1 MPIVQQNNARFDERD
16 KSGYQSVLMTG
27 IQANVADNIERKKN
41 IQKAANSLKSEMWA
55 DPQRFKGATAEVNA
69 YGGISGNDKFK
80 GAFKPEGQVLSR
92 DAKDDATLEAKNSD
106 EMRESVKS
114 AMDSFNA
121 GGVVQQSIEHDLTG
135 GEPFPSSERFKDA
148 NTLLPKTST
157 NSAANMTENAMSVAN
172 ALAGNKPATKEGIG
186 ASATV
191 SESGDPAAGISPAAQ
206 DQELSAKERAE
217 LAKSGIRSFEKTAK
231 SFSQGESNSVG
242 YNESR
247 KGEDQ
252 SFEFKDNLLHNV
264 TNQGQY
270 TDPIKE
276 DVSSLMRRGTLY
288 EAMHAMTGN
297 PSGSNPYHELAKQR
311 ISETKRFDETAA
323 KVDSQAMQGGL
334 KLDKKGGSFSQ
345 GTTVSDKTQVT
356 VKNDNSSRLTSGPTE
371 SKGPFLK
378 FPGTDGTAIEA
389 QMDGSVARFT
399 NSVETGYQV
408 NEGAIRAFKNDMD
421 KAKVFENLK
430 GDIKIGTSFKSKDGT
445 TYTFDGLTKP
455 GGDYAW
461 VLSGENLQNVVVYSN
476 GRTPKRYAVRP
487 GATAP
492 RGTATLMGGS
502 TTNLGTSEGTA
513 VNIRGGGDG

>member
-1 MPIVQQNNARFDERD
+1 MPQVQQNNARFDERD

-55 DPQRFKGATAEVNA
+55 DPQRFKGATAKVDA
-69 YGGISGNDKFK
+69 YGGISGNDKFE
-80 GAFKPEGQVLSR
+80 GAFKPEGQVLNR
-92 DAKDDATLEAKNSD
+92 DAKAEATLETRNSD
-106 EMRESVKS
+106 EMKETVKS
-114 AMDSFNA
+114 AMDSFNK
-121 GGVVQQSIEHDLTG
+121 GGIVQQSIEHDLTG
-135 GEPFPSSERFKDA
+135 GEPFPSSARFKDA
-148 NTLLPKTST
+148 NTLLPNSGT
-157 NSAANMTENAMSVAN
+157 NSAANMAQNAMAVAN
-172 ALAGNKPATKEGIG
+172 SLAGNKPATEGGVG

-191 SESGDPAAGISPAAQ
+191 KESGDPSAGISPAAQ
-206 DQELSAKERAE
+206 DQELSAKEKAE

-231 SFSQGESNSVG
+231 SFSQGEGNSVG

-252 SFEFKDNLLHNV
+252 TFEFSDNLLHNV
-264 TNQGQY
+264 TNQEQY

-311 ISETKRFDETAA
+311 IAETKRFDETAA
-323 KVDSQAMQGGL
+323 KVDSQAMQGGV
-334 KLDKKGGSFSQ
+334 KASRTGGSFSQ
-345 GTTVSDKTQVT
+345 GTTVADRTNVSLHT
-356 VKNDNSSRLTSGPTE
+356 NNSSTFSPGPAE

-378 FPGTDGTAIEA
+378 FPGTDGTAVEA

-399 NSVETGYQV
+399 NSVEAGYQV

-421 KAKVFENLK
+421 KAKVFENLN
-430 GDIKIGTSFKSKDGT
+430 GNIKIGTSFKSKDGT
-445 TYTFDGLTKP
+445 TYTFDGLTEP

-461 VLSGENLQNVVVYSN
+461 VLSGKDLQNVVVYSD
-476 GRTPKRYAVRP
+476 GRKPKRYAVRP

-513 VNIRGGGDG
+513 VNIPGGG